1 MKRHEAVRYYPSLPG
16 IMLLLVLALVL
27 SGCSSSVKLR
37 TEAQVPQ
44 PLVSEIPLR
53 VGVHFDEEFR
63 NYLYEE
69 DTEDRPDWRI
79 DNSASRMAM
88 FEHVLSSMFSQVQ
101 LVGEIDPSGKNNV
114 DAVISP
120 RVEEMQ
126 LALPGET
133 YSDYYEAWIKYTIRL
148 YTPEGELVT
157 EWPVTGY
164 GKSAKRFLGSRDEG
178 LNSAIGMALR
188 DIGAKMALKFPRAAS
203 VKQWM
208 AAKTSCNTDESS
220 SSLTC

>member
-1 MKRHEAVRYYPSLPG
+1 MKRREAVRYYPSLSG
-16 IMLLLVLALVL
+16 ILPLFVLALVL
-27 SGCSSSVKLR
+27 SGCSSSVNLR
-37 TEAQVPQ
+37 TEAQVPE

-79 DNSASRMAM
+79 DNSASRIAL
-88 FEHVLSSMFSQVQ
+88 FEQVLSSMFSQVQ
-101 LVGEIDPSGKNNV
+101 PVSNIVSSGNNNI

-133 YSDYYEAWIKYTIRL
+133 YSDYYEAWIKYSIRL
-148 YTPEGELVT
+148 YTPEGDLVA

-164 GKSAKRFLGSRDEG
+164 GKSAKAFLGSRDKG

-188 DIGAKMALKFPRAAS
+188 DIGAKLALSFPQAAP

-208 AAKTSCNTDESS
+208 AARTPCNTDESS
-220 SSLTC
+220 LTC